1 MERTLAQTAKHFG
14 ISRNELIRRMREN
27 ELLTERNLPR
37 YPTRDREYLR
47 IKEGKWF
54 HPDVGMQYSESTRVK
69 QAGIPWLAERL
80 GLNLPSPPEDKRYAA

>member
-1 MERTLAQTAKHFG
+1 MERTLAQTAKLFG
-14 ISRNELIRRMREN
+14 ISRNELICLMREN

-47 IKEGKWF
+47 IKEGQWF
-54 HPDVGMQYSESTRVK
+54 HPTSGMQYSMSTRVK

-80 GLNLPSPPEDKRYAA
+80 QLQLPTPPENKRHAA

>member
-47 IKEGKWF
+47 TKEGSWF
-54 HPDVGMQYSESTRVK
+54 HPEAGMQYSESTRVK
-69 QAGIPWLAERL
+69 QAGIPWLAARL
-80 GLNLPSPPEDKRYAA
+80 DLQLPTPPEDKRCAA

>member
-1 MERTLAQTAKHFG
+1 MERNLAQTAKLFG
-14 ISRNELIRRMREN
+14 ISRNELISLMREN

-47 IKEGKWF
+47 TKEGQWF
-54 HPDVGMQYSESTRVK
+54 HPKAGMQYSESTRVK

-80 GLNLPSPPEDKRYAA
+80 KLQLPTPPEDKRYAA

>member
-1 MERTLAQTAKHFG
+1 MERNLAQTAKLFG
-14 ISRNELIRRMREN
+14 ISRNELICLMREN

-47 IKEGKWF
+47 PKEGQWF
-54 HPDVGMQYSESTRVK
+54 HPTSGMQYSMSTRVK

-80 GLNLPSPPEDKRYAA
+80 QLQLPTPPEGKRHAA

>member
-1 MERTLAQTAKHFG
+1 MERNLAQTAKLFG
-14 ISRNELIRRMREN
+14 ISRNELICLMREN

-47 IKEGKWF
+47 TKEGQWF
-54 HPDVGMQYSESTRVK
+54 HPTSGMQHSMSTRVK

-80 GLNLPSPPEDKRYAA
+80 QLQLPTPPEDKRHAA

>member
-1 MERTLAQTAKHFG
+1 MERTLAQTAKLFG
-14 ISRNELIRRMREN
+14 ISRNELISLMRQN

-47 IKEGKWF
+47 TKEGQWF
-54 HPDVGMQYSESTRVK
+54 HPKAGMQYSESTRVK

-80 GLNLPSPPEDKRYAA
+80 KLQLPTPPEDKRYAA

>member
-1 MERTLAQTAKHFG
+1 MERNLAQTAKLVG
-14 ISRNELIRRMREN
+14 ISRNELICLMREN

-47 IKEGKWF
+47 TKEGQWF
-54 HPDVGMQYSESTRVK
+54 HPTSGMQYSMSTRVK

-80 GLNLPSPPEDKRYAA
+80 QLQLPTPPEDKRHAA

>member
-1 MERTLAQTAKHFG
+1 MERNLAQTAKLFG
-14 ISRNELIRRMREN
+14 ISRNELICLMRKN

-47 IKEGKWF
+47 TKEGSWF
-54 HPDVGMQYSESTRVK
+54 HPTAGMQYSESTRVK

-80 GLNLPSPPEDKRYAA
+80 ALLLPTPPEDKRDAA

>member
-1 MERTLAQTAKHFG
+1 MERTLAQTAQHFG

-47 IKEGKWF
+47 IKEGSWF
-54 HPDVGMQYSESTRVK
+54 HPGAGMQYSESTRVK

-80 GLNLPSPPEDKRYAA
+80 NLQLPTPPEDKRHAA